1 VRDLAW
7 SGHGTLGAV
16 ALAGRSDKPM
26 RADELVVLTKAEYD
40 ELKAR
45 PEGGA
50 GDTGELFNSEEMQ
63 AIRDQYEE
71 RIIVEQEKREE
82 LEWKL
87 RMELAR
93 IRDAELSARR
103 AADEM
108 RRIELT
114 LQGLLTDEDITEVRS
129 TVPSARLQAVAPKSQ
144 AVVALRKPVPPPIP
158 ASVNGHANG
167 RANGHAN
174 DGQSHADKFRAAMA
188 HRKSYDA

>member
-1 VRDLAW
+1 
-7 SGHGTLGAV
+7 
-16 ALAGRSDKPM
+16 M

-40 ELKAR
+40 ELKAGA
-45 PEGGA
+45 EGSR

-71 RIIVEQEKREE
+71 RILVEQEKREE

-87 RMELAR
+87 RLELAR
-93 IRDAELSARR
+93 IRDAELASRR

-114 LQGLLTDEDITEVRS
+114 LQALLTTDEDVTEVRS
-129 TVPSARLQAVAPKSQ
+129 TVPSRSLQPLAPKPQ
-144 AVVALRKPVPPPIP
+144 AVVSLRKPVPPPIP
-158 ASVNGHANG
+158 AATNGHARNGHAHNGHANG
-167 RANGHAN
+167 N
-174 DGQSHADKFRAAMA
+174 GQSHADKFRAAMA

>member
-1 VRDLAW
+1 
-7 SGHGTLGAV
+7 
-16 ALAGRSDKPM
+16 M
-26 RADELVVLTKAEYD
+26 RADELVVLTKAEYE

-45 PEGGA
+45 ADSAA

-87 RMELAR
+87 RMELAK

-114 LQGLLTDEDITEVRS
+114 LQGLLTDEDITQVRS
-129 TVPSARLQAVAPKSQ
+129 TVPSASLQPVAPKPQ
-144 AVVALRKPVPPPIP
+144 AVVSLRKPVPPPIP
-158 ASVNGHANG
+158 QSANGHANG
-167 RANGHAN
+167 N
-174 DGQSHADKFRAAMA
+174 GQSHADKFRAAMS

>member
-1 VRDLAW
+1 
-7 SGHGTLGAV
+7 
-16 ALAGRSDKPM
+16 M
-26 RADELVVLTKAEYD
+26 RADELVVLTKAEFD

-45 PEGGA
+45 AEGSR
-50 GDTGELFNSEEMQ
+50 GDTGELFNAEEMQ

-87 RMELAR
+87 RMELAK

-129 TVPSARLQAVAPKSQ
+129 TVPSTRLQPVAPKPQ
-144 AVVALRKPVPPPIP
+144 AVVTLRKAPVPPPIP
-158 ASVNGHANG
+158 VAAPNGNGHGNG
-167 RANGHAN
+167 HSRANGN
-174 DGQSHADKFRAAMA
+174 GQSHADKFRAAMA